1 MSILITGG
9 SGLIGASLMRMIVEL
24 GERPAIFDIAPSPP
38 MLKNIDSKFKYFQG
52 SLDHLPELLNIIK
65 TEEIDTIFH
74 LGGMLSMPSEEK
86 PWASFQSNVVGTFN
100 VLEAARLEKVD
111 RVIYSSTI
119 ATYSKD
125 IQSDV
130 IDDFTLQRPTTMYGA
145 TKVFGELLGRV
156 YARKYGIDFRAVRF
170 PSVIGPG
177 AKTAHMSIY
186 HAWAIEEPLKGNPYE
201 IYVEPETRVPAIYFK
216 DAVRALWLL
225 SRARRKQIPTMVYII
240 AGITPPYS
248 AKELAEVVRSKIP
261 GAHLTFKPDPALM
274 ELVKEI
280 GTLRFNEE
288 RAQSEWGWR
297 VSYSL
302 PEMVDDFIEE
312 FNEAFRP
319 KGGASR

>member
-9 SGLIGASLMRMIVEL
+9 SGLIGASLTRMIVDL
-24 GERPAIFDIAPSPP
+24 GERPVLIDIAPVHPILEKWKSH
-38 MLKNIDSKFKYFQG
+38 FTYFLG
-52 SLDHLPELLNIIK
+52 SVDNLPELLNIVK
-65 TEEIDTIFH
+65 EESIDTIFH
-74 LGGMLSMPSEEK
+74 LGGMLSMPSEKK
-86 PWASFQSNVVGTFN
+86 PWASFQSNVIGTFN

-111 RVIYSSTI
+111 QVIYSSTI

-125 IQSDV
+125 IQSNV

-156 YARKYGIDFRAVRF
+156 YARKYGIDFRGVRF
-170 PSVIGPG
+170 PSVVGPG

-225 SRARRKQIPTMVYII
+225 SRAKKEQIPTMVYII

-248 AKELAEVVRSKIP
+248 AKELAEAVRSRIP
-261 GAHLTFKPDPALM
+261 GARLTFKPDPTLM

-288 RAQSEWGWR
+288 RAQAEWGWKT
-297 VSYSL
+297 SYSL

-312 FNEAFRP
+312 FNQNR
-319 KGGASR
+319 SLYL

>member
-9 SGLIGASLMRMIVEL
+9 SGLIGASLTRMIVDL
-24 GERPAIFDIAPSPP
+24 GERPVLIDIAPVHPILEKWKSH
-38 MLKNIDSKFKYFQG
+38 FTYFQG
-52 SLDHLPELLNIIK
+52 SIDNLPELLNIIK
-65 TEEIDTIFH
+65 EESIDTIFH
-74 LGGMLSMPSEEK
+74 LGGMLSMPSEKK

-100 VLEAARLEKVD
+100 VIEAARLEKVD
-111 RVIYSSTI
+111 QVIYSSTI

-125 IQSDV
+125 IRSNV

-156 YARKYGIDFRAVRF
+156 YARKYGIDFRGVRF
-170 PSVIGPG
+170 PSVVGPG

-225 SRARRKQIPTMVYII
+225 SRAKKEQIPTMVYII

-248 AKELAEVVRSKIP
+248 AKELAEAVRSRIP
-261 GAHLTFKPDPALM
+261 GARLTFKPDPTLM

-288 RAQSEWGWR
+288 RAQAEWGWKT
-297 VSYSL
+297 SYSL

-312 FNEAFRP
+312 FNQNR
-319 KGGASR
+319 SLYL

>member
-1 MSILITGG
+1 
-9 SGLIGASLMRMIVEL
+9 
-24 GERPAIFDIAPSPP
+24 
-38 MLKNIDSKFKYFQG
+38 
-52 SLDHLPELLNIIK
+52 
-65 TEEIDTIFH
+65 
-74 LGGMLSMPSEEK
+74 MLSIPSEK
-86 PWASFQSNVVGTFN
+86 KTWASFQSNVVGTFN

-111 RVIYSSTI
+111 QVIYSSTI

-125 IQSDV
+125 IQSNV

-156 YARKYGIDFRAVRF
+156 YARKYGIDFRGVRF

-225 SRARRKQIPTMVYII
+225 SRAKREQIPTMVYII

-248 AKELAEVVRSKIP
+248 AKELAEVVRSRIP
-261 GAHLTFKPDPALM
+261 GARLTFKPDSALM
-274 ELVKEI
+274 ELIKEI
-280 GTLRFNEE
+280 GTLQFNDE
-288 RAQSEWGWR
+288 RALSEWGWES
-297 VSYSL
+297 SYSL
-302 PEMVDDFIEE
+302 PQMVDDFIKE
-312 FNEAFRP
+312 FNQNR
-319 KGGASR
+319 SLYL

>member
-9 SGLIGASLMRMIVEL
+9 SGLIGASLTQMIVEL
-24 GERPAIFDIAPSPP
+24 GERPTIFDIAPIHPI
-38 MLKNIDSKFKYFQG
+38 LRKIESKFKYFQG
-52 SLDHLPELLNIIK
+52 SLDHLPELLNVIK
-65 TEEIDTIFH
+65 TEAIDTVFH
-74 LGGMLSMPSEEK
+74 LGGMLSMPSENK

-111 RVIYSSTI
+111 QVIYSSTI

-125 IQSDV
+125 IQSNV

-156 YARKYGIDFRAVRF
+156 YARKYGIDFRGVRF
-170 PSVIGPG
+170 PSVVGPG

-186 HAWAIEEPLKGNPYE
+186 HAWTIEEPLKGNPYE

-225 SRARRKQIPTMVYII
+225 SRAKREEIKTMVYII
-240 AGITPPYS
+240 AGLTPPYS
-248 AKELAEVVRSKIP
+248 AKELAEAVRSRIP
-261 GAHLTFKPDPALM
+261 GARLTFKPDPTLM

-288 RAQSEWGWR
+288 RAQAEWGWKT
-297 VSYSL
+297 SYSL
-302 PEMVDDFIEE
+302 PEMVDDFTEE
-312 FNEAFRP
+312 FNQNRAHYL
-319 KGGASR
+319 